1 LSGES
6 SAAIPAGEHTLIIR
20 IRDTLNRV
28 GEQVITF
35 RVGAGTP

>member
-6 SAAIPAGEHTLIIR
+6 SAAIPAGEHTLIR